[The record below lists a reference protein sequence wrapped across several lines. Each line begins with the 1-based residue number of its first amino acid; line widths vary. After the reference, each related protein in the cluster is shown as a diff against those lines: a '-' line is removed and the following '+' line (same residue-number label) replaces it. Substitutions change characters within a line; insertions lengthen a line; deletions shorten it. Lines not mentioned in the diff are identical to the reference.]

1 MSFASPVLL
10 HTTDRRALGKQMH
23 SGLVVMLGFRHLH
36 AKGQCLAPMWR
47 ALVLLCLCALP
58 VPEIA
63 AQTPVSTPAPL
74 LMPESR
80 LPAKLSV
87 PVFGQN
93 IVFYDAGTGPVVVLV
108 HGFGSEAR
116 FDWGNVI
123 LPLAEHH
130 RVIALDQIGFGGSDK
145 PFVDYSIQTY
155 VDFLGEFLRT
165 LNVHEFTLAGES
177 LGGWI
182 SALYTIE
189 SLAPENAGPRALPKP
204 RRLILEDAAGMSPL
218 PSASPIAIAG
228 TLADAHGVAIV
239 FHDKSRVT
247 EEFVREAWAMKLK
260 SNDGFTQRSLRG
272 NAKTAEEVVS
282 GRLAKITIPTLVVWG
297 GSDEI
302 VPLAQGHAYAEGI
315 PGARLTIIPECGHG
329 PSIEKPAEF
338 LAMVLPFID

>member
-1 MSFASPVLL
+1 
-10 HTTDRRALGKQMH
+10 
-23 SGLVVMLGFRHLH
+23 
-36 AKGQCLAPMWR
+36 MWR
-47 ALVLLCLCALP
+47 ALFLLCLCALS
-58 VPEIA
+58 VPELA
-63 AQTPVSTPAPL
+63 AQASGSTPAPL

-80 LPAKLSV
+80 LPAKVSV
-87 PVFGQN
+87 SVFGQN
-93 IVFYDAGTGPVVVLV
+93 IVFYDIGSGPVVVLV

-116 FDWGNVI
+116 FDWGNVL
-123 LPLAEHH
+123 LPLADHH

-165 LNVHEFTLAGES
+165 LNVQEFTLAGES

-189 SLAPENAGPRALPKP
+189 SLAPENAGPHALPKP

-260 SNDGFTQRSLRG
+260 ANDGFTERSLWG
-272 NAKTAEEVVS
+272 NAKTAKEVVS
-282 GRLAKITIPTLVVWG
+282 GRLGKITVPTLVVWG

-302 VPLAQGHAYAEGI
+302 VPLALGHAYAEGI
-315 PGARLTIIPECGHG
+315 PGARLAVIPECGHG
-329 PSIEKPAEF
+329 PSIEKPVEL
-338 LAMVLPFID
+338 LAIVLPFIAGA

>member
-1 MSFASPVLL
+1 
-10 HTTDRRALGKQMH
+10 
-23 SGLVVMLGFRHLH
+23 
-36 AKGQCLAPMWR
+36 
-47 ALVLLCLCALP
+47 
-58 VPEIA
+58 
-63 AQTPVSTPAPL
+63 
-74 LMPESR
+74 MPESG

-93 IVFYDAGTGPVVVLV
+93 IAFYDTGSGPVLVLV

-123 LPLAEHH
+123 RPLAEHH
-130 RVIALDQIGFGGSDK
+130 RVIALDQIGFGSSDK
-145 PFVDYSIQTY
+145 PFVDYSIQTF

-165 LNVHEFTLAGES
+165 LNIHEFTLAGES

-189 SLAPENAGPRALPKP
+189 SLAPENAGPHALPKP

-218 PSASPIAIAG
+218 PSASPIAISG

-247 EEFVREAWAMKLK
+247 EDVVHEAWAMKLK
-260 SNDGFTQRSLRG
+260 ANDGFTERSLWG
-272 NAKTAEEVVS
+272 NPKTAKEVVS
-282 GRLAKITIPTLVVWG
+282 GRLAKITVSTLVVWG

-315 PGARLTIIPECGHG
+315 PGAKLAIIPDCGHG
-329 PSIEKPAEF
+329 PSIEKPAEL
-338 LAMVLPFID
+338 LAAVLPFIDGP